1 METNNHKRST
11 NSKSTLKQ
19 NSSNKKIETIID
31 YGQTKMKQIGRRI
44 LEKEIKLESMEPY
57 QNYEHIDVL
66 REYIEAEKEH
76 QKDLKLFVD
85 LLSKY
90 KIIVK

>member
-11 NSKSTLKQ
+11 NSKFALEQ
-19 NSSNKKIETIID
+19 NSPNKKIETVIG

-90 KIIVK
+90 EINVK